1 MLMYVT
7 VIVLAI
13 TMVTIISLVAMETM
27 IILVTIMVTII
38 SLVAMETD

>member
-13 TMVTIISLVAMETM
+13 TLVTIISLVAMETL